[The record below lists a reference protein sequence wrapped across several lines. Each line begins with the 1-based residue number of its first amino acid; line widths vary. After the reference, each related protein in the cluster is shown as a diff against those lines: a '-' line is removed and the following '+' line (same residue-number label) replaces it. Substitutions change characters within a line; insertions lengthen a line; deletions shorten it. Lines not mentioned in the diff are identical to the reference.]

1 MNALANSVHNH
12 VSVFSLSM
20 GAPLCQ
26 EEGLVGLIS
35 LFPEPCAGGGA
46 MQGCWKY
53 LSDSGA
59 SAFPTGLL
67 APTAPPRP
75 TPPPLSP
82 TSGFISNPFSD
93 P

>member
-1 MNALANSVHNH
+1 MNALANPVHH
-12 VSVFSLSM
+12 QVSVFSLSM
-20 GAPLCQ
+20 GTPLCQ

-46 MQGCWKY
+46 MQGCWEY

-59 SAFPTGLL
+59 GAFPAGLL
-67 APTAPPRP
+67 VPTAHPPHP
-75 TPPPLSP
+75 HPMSP
-82 TSGFISNPFSD
+82 MSGFISNPFSD